1 MRRKILASLLSLSL
15 LAALCVGTAF
25 AEATPK
31 IIWLPEGVQ
40 AERNMEIDELDAC
53 ISGTAIC
60 WDSQGNV
67 CSLVDRTGKTITSL
81 TSLENG
87 QFYSISDELVCGTT
101 DEKDFLINTTNG
113 TVIPLECRLE
123 YEISEGLIEAS
134 RSIDKPDSF
143 LPDYKYGF
151 VDTTGKIVVPLVYDS
166 VQPFSEG
173 LAAVTI
179 GSNTFFIDTAGR
191 TVLDLGTTYQH
202 VESFSEG
209 LAVVSDQNY
218 KHGAIDRTGRL
229 VIPMEYD
236 RMENFSHGLS
246 AVGKQNGTDAYGNPF
261 YAEGF
266 INRTGAVAIPLDYG
280 RAHSFSDGLAV
291 VGVHSGYEMDDYS
304 GEYVQTHKYGFIDT
318 TGKVVIPMIYD
329 SVSFNWTDYNKAFND
344 GAAAVAKDGKLG
356 LIDRAGNIVVP
367 LKYDCSTNAYDAYF
381 SNNVIAF
388 YEGNGE
394 RGHSYLMDSRGNFAV
409 PPEYEFKWRSP
420 KYGEPGAFF
429 DDVAV
434 VGKNG
439 KWGYMDRSGKLLL
452 PLEYDEVSYASK
464 GIGVVRQGSRYG
476 IVDLYATPAP
486 APTPVGVQA
495 MPTND
500 SLICDGVL
508 QTPTVY
514 KINGSNYF
522 KIRDLA
528 AILNG
533 SAKQFSVGYDADKKS
548 VTADTGAGYL
558 KQPTDLT
565 GTPAG
570 GNKTATASSDAIY
583 INGVLCQAEVYKID
597 GMNYFKLRDLGQAL
611 DFGVGWDGATGTV
624 TLDTTR
630 GYETQTPSAQN
641 ISDEEL
647 MEVAKALNEDAVSV
661 GLNIANA
668 DFLQYDYS
676 DSITVDDGFMVRT
689 YCRVI
694 GCQSIAQAEQQA
706 IDLWYRI
713 YSRRAPSVSEHELE
727 LMRGQLL
734 EQNGILYKNLD
745 GGVGGIPNEETVL
758 ERIVSRTP
766 DEVVIAGHISD
777 NGEIIW
783 TFEFSLVLENGEWR
797 YLER

>member
-1 MRRKILASLLSLSL
+1 MRKKILAALLSLSL

-25 AEATPK
+25 AE
-31 IIWLPEGVQ
+31 E
-40 AERNMEIDELDAC
+40 DA
-53 ISGTAIC
+53 
-60 WDSQGNV
+60 
-67 CSLVDRTGKTITSL
+67 
-81 TSLENG
+81 
-87 QFYSISDELVCGTT
+87 
-101 DEKDFLINTTNG
+101 
-113 TVIPLECRLE
+113 
-123 YEISEGLIEAS
+123 
-134 RSIDKPDSF
+134 
-143 LPDYKYGF
+143 
-151 VDTTGKIVVPLVYDS
+151 
-166 VQPFSEG
+166 
-173 LAAVTI
+173 
-179 GSNTFFIDTAGR
+179 
-191 TVLDLGTTYQH
+191 
-202 VESFSEG
+202 
-209 LAVVSDQNY
+209 
-218 KHGAIDRTGRL
+218 
-229 VIPMEYD
+229 
-236 RMENFSHGLS
+236 
-246 AVGKQNGTDAYGNPF
+246 
-261 YAEGF
+261 
-266 INRTGAVAIPLDYG
+266 
-280 RAHSFSDGLAV
+280 
-291 VGVHSGYEMDDYS
+291 
-304 GEYVQTHKYGFIDT
+304 
-318 TGKVVIPMIYD
+318 
-329 SVSFNWTDYNKAFND
+329 
-344 GAAAVAKDGKLG
+344 
-356 LIDRAGNIVVP
+356 
-367 LKYDCSTNAYDAYF
+367 
-381 SNNVIAF
+381 
-388 YEGNGE
+388 
-394 RGHSYLMDSRGNFAV
+394 
-409 PPEYEFKWRSP
+409 
-420 KYGEPGAFF
+420 
-429 DDVAV
+429 
-434 VGKNG
+434 
-439 KWGYMDRSGKLLL
+439 
-452 PLEYDEVSYASK
+452 
-464 GIGVVRQGSRYG
+464 
-476 IVDLYATPAP
+476 
-486 APTPVGVQA
+486 
-495 MPTND
+495 PTND

-565 GTPAG
+565 GAPAG

-583 INGVLCQAEVYKID
+583 INGVLCHAEVYKID